1 MARTKSSTT
10 STITR
15 TTGTTRTTTMARRNS
30 RYVERDQKAEELL
43 RDLHRAKQ
51 PAERERLTDEIVR
64 LHLDLCDGLA
74 TRYSGRSIPTEDL
87 VQVARMALVVAIQ
100 RYRPAPGTSFIGYA
114 LPTISGELKRHFR
127 DHGWMVRPPRR
138 LQELG
143 PVLRLAREHWEQEHG
158 SSPTPQELASELDV
172 GADQVVECLSA
183 EHSYHPLSLDLTFG
197 DDESR
202 PLSDSLAEPQEELES
217 APDRVSLAAALGSLC
232 AKDRELL
239 QMRFVDGMT
248 QKEIG
253 MALGVSQM
261 QVSRL
266 VRTVLERL
274 RGLMGVTV
282 EPEHA
287 AVA

>member
-1 MARTKSSTT
+1 MASTKSLSRNT
-10 STITR
+10 SSNPTPIS
-15 TTGTTRTTTMARRNS
+15 RR
-30 RYVERDQKAEELL
+30 RGRFVERDRMAEELFL
-43 RDLHRAKQ
+43 ELSRTTNC
-51 PAERERLTDEIVR
+51 AERDRLTDEIVR
-64 LHLDLCDGLA
+64 LHLDLCDGVA
-74 TRYSGRSIPTEDL
+74 ARYSGRSIPTEDL
-87 VQVARMALVVAIQ
+87 VQVARLALVVAIK
-100 RYRPAPGTSFIGYA
+100 RYKPGPGTSFIGYA

-158 SSPTPQELASELDV
+158 TAPTPHELAEEIGVES
-172 GADQVVECLSA
+172 GQVVECLSA

-202 PLSDSLAEPQEELES
+202 SLAETLAEPQEELET
-217 APDRVSLAAALGSLC
+217 AADRVTLSTALRSLS

-253 MALGVSQM
+253 LALGVSQM

-266 VRTVLERL
+266 VRAVLEKL
-274 RGLMGVTV
+274 RAAMGVTV
-282 EPEHA
+282 DDTREVA